1 MFFKKGGT
9 YKKTK
14 KMAISDVNRKIAA
27 FALLVCLQCALL
39 LVMKKAS
46 QDAIAS
52 GSDTAF
58 KFSPSACI
66 AVAEFIK
73 LSLSSAALSQ
83 DDHVKQ
89 HGLQTGVWLLF
100 SEHLSWRLALTY
112 LALGLAYA
120 LNNDLTFVLST
131 MADPGSIQLAK
142 SCTPLFTALALW
154 ATYSYPMNQ
163 LQWISI
169 GFITSGILTTQIDSC
184 KGVPLL
190 SLETYFV
197 MLISVTVTTFTSVVN
212 AVTVK
217 ESGCPLALQN
227 IMLYTVGTIANTISH
242 FSRFPSKGLFLG
254 MDNPPAIIILTLNA
268 LMGLAINLVYK
279 WANAVVKTVASCV
292 SMAVLVFLSAFLF
305 RAPLTVHTVSGSS
318 VVILATYVYMRIAEP
333 MNKIEQ
339 EQKMNKEQ
347 AENTPTHLTSIE
359 ILTSSANTTK
369 STPANPF
376 LLGWN
381 SRKVLSFMVAIS
393 FCTLCAALSRI
404 EFTFR
409 DEYDLELRALH
420 NASVP
425 MLPNNK

>member
-1 MFFKKGGT
+1 MS
-9 YKKTK
+9 
-14 KMAISDVNRKIAA
+14 ISDVNRQIAA
-27 FALLVCLQCALL
+27 FALLVFLQCALL
-39 LVMKKAS
+39 LAMKKAS

-52 GSDTAF
+52 GLDTAF

-73 LSLSSAALSQ
+73 LSLSSAALCQ
-83 DDHVKQ
+83 DDLVKQ
-89 HGLQTGVWLLF
+89 HGLQTGFWLLF
-100 SEHLSWRLALTY
+100 SEHISWRLASTY

-142 SCTPLFTALALW
+142 SCSPLFTALALW

-169 GFITSGILTTQIDSC
+169 GFIASGVLTTQIDSC

-190 SLETYFV
+190 SLETYLV

-217 ESGCPLALQN
+217 QSACPLALQN
-227 IMLYTVGTIANTISH
+227 IMLYTVGTIANSISH
-242 FSRFPSKGLFLG
+242 FTRFPSKALFLG
-254 MDNPPAIIILTLNA
+254 MDNSPAIIILCLNA
-268 LMGLAINLVYK
+268 LLGLAINLVYK

-305 RAPLTVHTVSGSS
+305 RAPLTVHTASGSS

-339 EQKMNKEQ
+339 EQMINEQ
-347 AENTPTHLTSIE
+347 AEENTLVHLKSIK
-359 ILTSSANTTK
+359 ILSSSANTTK
-369 STPANPF
+369 STPETLSF
-376 LLGWN
+376 LGSSN
-381 SRKVLSFMVAIS
+381 SCKVGCSNSCKVLGIMAGIS
-393 FCTLCAALSRI
+393 ICTLCTAFSRI
-404 EFTFR
+404 EFEFR
-409 DEYDLELRALH
+409 DEYDSGLRALL

-425 MLPNNK
+425 MLLLNKK

>member
-1 MFFKKGGT
+1 MRS
-9 YKKTK
+9 
-14 KMAISDVNRKIAA
+14 MRSISEVNRQIAA
-27 FALLVCLQCALL
+27 FALLVFLQCALL

-58 KFSPSACI
+58 NFSPSACI

-73 LSLSSAALSQ
+73 LSFSSAALSQ
-83 DDHVKQ
+83 DDLVKQ

-100 SEHLSWRLALTY
+100 AEHISWRLALTY

-169 GFITSGILTTQIDSC
+169 GFITCGILTTQIDSC

-197 MLISVTVTTFTSVVN
+197 MLVSVTVTTFTSVVN

-227 IMLYTVGTIANTISH
+227 IMLYTVGTIANSISH
-242 FSRFPSKGLFLG
+242 FTRFPSKGLFLG
-254 MDNPPAIIILTLNA
+254 MDNPAAIIILSLNA

-339 EQKMNKEQ
+339 EQKMNNQLAE
-347 AENTPTHLTSIE
+347 ENTIHLKSIE
-359 ILTSSANTTK
+359 TLSSTADTTK
-369 STPANPF
+369 STPARPF
-376 LLGWN
+376 LLRWN
-381 SRKVLSFMVAIS
+381 CWQVLGFMVAIS
-393 FCTLCAALSRI
+393 LCTLCIGLSRI
-404 EFTFR
+404 ESKFR
-409 DEYDLELRALH
+409 DEYDFGFRTLI

-425 MLPNNK
+425 TFPNKK